1 MFNNEHYV
9 TFGVHESVPSL
20 LQAIIWE
27 LIKNMP
33 VDKDYLQVFYL
44 SEEKGRQ
51 RIKHSQE
58 VPEYSKEY
66 IFNTGMP
73 ITEKIYVI
81 DDTTHSTMLLA
92 NEY

>member
-9 TFGVHESVPSL
+9 TFGVHKNVPLL
-20 LQAIIWE
+20 LQSIIWE

-33 VDKDYLQVFYL
+33 VDNDYLQVFHL
-44 SEEKGRQ
+44 FEENGRQ

-66 IFNTGMP
+66 IFNTGIP